1 MLRLSGSDQPLGHRA
16 CGRLK
21 IKGHALA
28 FLDGAGSPH
37 RGPNG
42 SDDSQNGERDDSR
55 ADIHAEHLL
64 GIIPA

>member
-1 MLRLSGSDQPLGHRA
+1 LVIELAALE
-16 CGRLK
+16 

-37 RGPNG
+37 CRPDGG
-42 SDDSQNGERDDSR
+42 DYSQNGERDDSR